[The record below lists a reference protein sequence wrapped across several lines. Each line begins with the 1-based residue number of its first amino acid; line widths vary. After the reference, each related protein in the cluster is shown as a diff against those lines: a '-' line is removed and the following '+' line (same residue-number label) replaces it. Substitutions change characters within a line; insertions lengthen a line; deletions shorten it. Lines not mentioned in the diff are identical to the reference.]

1 MRIIQKTLDLRHLKI
16 YWNQKAGK
24 CPITALPI
32 GSLERKGKNNH
43 TFDEG
48 GGYFAYYKD
57 FKGVMG
63 DGESEAEAISD
74 VKEAFK
80 FCIQTDLKEGVVIP
94 EPQGEEKLVRVNVS
108 LPKSLLDAIDRVSS
122 NRSAFLTKAAN
133 MALNT

>member
-1 MRIIQKTLDLRHLKI
+1 MKKDLNYYL
-16 YWNQKAGK
+16 N
-24 CPITALPI
+24 LP
-32 GSLERKGKNNH
+32 
-43 TFDEG
+43 
-48 GGYFAYYKD
+48 
-57 FKGVMG
+57 MG

-80 FCIQTDLKEGVVIP
+80 FCIQTDLEEGVAIP
-94 EPQGEEKLVRVNVS
+94 EPQGEEKRVRVNVS

>member
-1 MRIIQKTLDLRHLKI
+1 MKKDLNYYLTLPYEIIV
-16 YWNQKAGK
+16 
-24 CPITALPI
+24 
-32 GSLERKGKNNH
+32 RKL
-43 TFDEG
+43 TDDEG

-57 FKGVMG
+57 FKGIMG

-94 EPQGEEKLVRVNVS
+94 ESQGEEKRVRVNVS

-133 MALNT
+133 MALNA